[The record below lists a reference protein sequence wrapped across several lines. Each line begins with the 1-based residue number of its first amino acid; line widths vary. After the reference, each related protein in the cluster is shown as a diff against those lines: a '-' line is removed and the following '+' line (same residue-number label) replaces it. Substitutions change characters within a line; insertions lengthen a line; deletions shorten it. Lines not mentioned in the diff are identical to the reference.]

1 MRRKLEENKMS
12 IWDEIGKK
20 ATNATAKAVQKTKN
34 ISDLTRLNS
43 TLTDYEKRLS
53 NSYYHIGKLYVS
65 LHKDDYEAPFTDMMA
80 DLQETMQLMD
90 NIEEQIHEAK
100 GIQICEHCGAEV
112 QKNSAFC
119 SVCGKPMPVGEHKI
133 AGKIKCTKCGNYV
146 DETMKFCTACG
157 TPIVKEIP

>member
-1 MRRKLEENKMS
+1 MS

-65 LHKDDYEAPFTDMMA
+65 LHKEDYEEPFTDMMA
-80 DLQETMQLMD
+80 DLQETMQLME
-90 NIEEQIHEAK
+90 NIEDQIKEAK
-100 GIQICEHCGAEV
+100 GIRICEHCGAEV
-112 QKNSAFC
+112 PK
-119 SVCGKPMPVGEHKI
+119 
-133 AGKIKCTKCGNYV
+133 
-146 DETMKFCTACG
+146 TACFAAR
-157 TPIVKEIP
+157 VESQCR